1 MNLHTKRGNLTA
13 DGLSCGYVEQYTTKN
28 VRIQLSK
35 ENNCYHV
42 KASNKTHEGKWSIW
56 QSYDTLKEARK
67 ALSKIKREGLK

>member
-1 MNLHTKRGNLTA
+1 MNLHTKRGKLSSY
-13 DGLSCGYVEQYTTKN
+13 GLSCGYIERYTTKD

-42 KASNKTHEGKWSIW
+42 KASNKTHEGKWQGW
-56 QSYDTLKEARK
+56 QSYDTLTEARK